1 MHSGEDGFF
10 ESGKTRGD
18 GFGYP
23 NYLSLTT
30 AEHIHRQY
38 GGITKHGTQTHLFV
52 LSRSIILAEYFRF
65 T

>member
-38 GGITKHGTQTHLFV
+38 GGITKHGTHTLVCVVTEHN
-52 LSRSIILAEYFRF
+52 
-65 T
+65 TC